1 MDLISTNNG
10 GGDGGNGSVG
20 EGDEVAQN
28 LPARED
34 LVWPATP
41 RLRNEVALPDP
52 DDPDGR
58 LASEEYIDSP
68 SLHPNNALGLDLL
81 SPLGELHHL
90 PQLPVDNDDDAHFA
104 IDWNDV
110 ADELVGAWQ
119 ALLPVL
125 WVIIPLLW
133 MMFELAKVLFAGL
146 VPRFT

>member
-1 MDLISTNNG
+1 M
-10 GGDGGNGSVG
+10 
-20 EGDEVAQN
+20 
-28 LPARED
+28 
-34 LVWPATP
+34 
-41 RLRNEVALPDP
+41 ALPDP

-58 LASEEYIDSP
+58 LASEEYIGDLDLLNNLPPVPGLNSSVDSP